1 MFFDGKNMQLS
12 YNRSKKKEGRIRN
25 EMKRTNKE
33 VVEYFYER
41 VFNAGDLSELDDL
54 MWDDY
59 KQHSPEVADGK
70 EGFIEFFK
78 GFLQGHPKTTT
89 IKCLEDGD
97 MVCMFFKC
105 EMDGGVVVKVFD
117 LYRLRDGK
125 LAEHWDCTMRV
136 DDMECNNPNGQF

>member
-1 MFFDGKNMQLS
+1 MK
-12 YNRSKKKEGRIRN
+12 
-25 EMKRTNKE
+25 MKRTNKE

-41 VFNAGDLSELDDL
+41 VFNAGDFSELDDL

-78 GFLQGHPKTTT
+78 EFLQGHPKTTT
-89 IKCLEDGD
+89 IQCLEDGD
-97 MVCMFFKC
+97 LVCMFFKC

-117 LYRLRDGK
+117 LYRLKDGK

-136 DDMECNNPNGQF
+136 DNMECNNPNGQF

>member
-1 MFFDGKNMQLS
+1 
-12 YNRSKKKEGRIRN
+12 
-25 EMKRTNKE
+25 MKRTNKE

-41 VFNAGDLSELDDL
+41 VFNAADMSELDDL

-59 KQHSPEVADGK
+59 KQHSPEVEDGK
-70 EGFIEFFK
+70 EGFIKFFN
-78 GFLQGHPKTTT
+78 GFLQGHPHTTT

-97 MVCMFFKC
+97 YVCMFFKC

-136 DDMECNNPNGQF
+136 DDMICNNPNGQF